1 MTHRQIINTR
11 TGRLSR
17 TVRALFLPAVWVASG
32 PASAQTLADVLRGYE
47 AEALGSN
54 PALRARAFS
63 VGVAEQDLAEARA
76 DGRPSVRFD
85 SRLTRAEGGRTI
97 DLPLGQLLNPAY
109 DALGAL
115 TGQPFPRLTDE
126 SIPLFR
132 NEADARLRLTVPLYA
147 PRVGPAVRLREALLG
162 AETVGV
168 EAARRDLV
176 RDVRVGYLRLL
187 QADRAVGILQASEAL
202 ATENLRSSQALR
214 RADRAIGAEV
224 LRAEAD
230 VFAAERDRT
239 GAVRDRDLALAAF
252 NALLGRALDRPVVWP
267 VGTEA
272 ADPPASPARP
282 DIRLAS
288 TFRWSDAPL
297 GADSLGALQDAA
309 VAQRQELARL
319 DAVIEARVQAAA
331 LASAAYRPVVG
342 VSVEAGAQGSAVEGL
357 FPDEPFVLASVGLSW
372 ELADGGRRRAQRER
386 AHLEES
392 RDRALREDAALQIRL
407 QVEQAVRGA
416 RVARAQT
423 AASQAR
429 LVAARERYRATTRL
443 VAAGSANQVDAV
455 DARTTL
461 VEAELAVN
469 VDRYGLLIEL
479 ARLDAAL
486 GTPAPG
492 TPASSSP
499 DR

>member
-1 MTHRQIINTR
+1 M
-11 TGRLSR
+11 GLSAR
-17 TVRALFLPAVWVASG
+17 SLCVLALSGVWLAGG
-32 PASAQTLADVLRGYE
+32 PATAQTLADVLRGYE
-47 AEALGSN
+47 AEALAAN
-54 PALRARAFS
+54 PALRARAFG

-76 DGRPSVRFD
+76 DGRPALRFD

-109 DALGAL
+109 DALGEI

-132 NEADARLRLTVPLYA
+132 NESDSRVRLTVPLYA

-168 EAARRDLV
+168 EAVRRDLV
-176 RDVRVGYLRLL
+176 RDVRVGYLRVL
-187 QADRAVGILQASEAL
+187 QADRAASILRASEAL
-202 ATENLRSSQALR
+202 AAENLRASQALR
-214 RADRAIGAEV
+214 RADRVIGAEV

-230 VFAAERDRT
+230 VFAADRDRA
-239 GAVRDRDLALAAF
+239 GAVRDLDLASASF
-252 NALLGRALDRPVVWP
+252 NALLGRALDTPVVRP
-267 VGTEA
+267 ADFDTV
-272 ADPPASPARP
+272 DPPSPAGPTRT
-282 DIRLAS
+282 DVRLAS
-288 TFRWSDAPL
+288 ALRWSDAPL
-297 GADSLGALQDAA
+297 GRDSLDADSLGALQDAA

-331 LASAAYRPVVG
+331 LASAAFRPTVG
-342 VSVEAGAQGSAVEGL
+342 VSVEAGAQGSAVQGL

-386 AHLEES
+386 ARLEES

-416 RVARAQT
+416 RVARAQIE
-423 AASQAR
+423 ASEAR
-429 LVAARERYRATTRL
+429 LSAARERYRATTRL

-461 VEAELAVN
+461 VAAELAVN

-486 GTPAPG
+486 GTPAP
-492 TPASSSP
+492 SS